1 MKKFTKIAQ
10 KIFVLMLLSS
20 PAINAQDLSASL
32 ADDLTVTVSKVEE
45 TKNTAVLNKK
55 IKLTNLDN
63 GKSVTVRI
71 NDRVKDEKVA
81 VLSKSASNEAGL
93 DKGKMKIKIQE
104 MEVDDEVER
113 FWASS
118 DANASKI
125 VKDKEVSI
133 ETTKLAGFNVNHI
146 YDLKGNIR
154 SLDGYGLQLAAFA
167 QLKPAKEFADKLS
180 AKGQEQDKIFIQ
192 VSKSEDKPMV
202 YRVLYG
208 FFEQETAAK
217 ETQKQ
222 MVAQGYQA
230 LVKGFN

>member
-1 MKKFTKIAQ
+1 MNNFTKVARLNIALM
-10 KIFVLMLLSS
+10 FVSV
-20 PAINAQDLSASL
+20 PTVYAQDLSASL
-32 ADDLTVTVSKVEE
+32 ADDLNVTVTKVEE

-71 NDRVKDEKVA
+71 NDRVKDEKIA

-93 DKGKMKIKIQE
+93 ESGKMKIKIQE
-104 MEVDDEVER
+104 LEVDDEVER
-113 FWASS
+113 FWATS
-118 DANASKI
+118 DANSPKV

-133 ETTKLAGFNVNHI
+133 ETTKITGFNVNHI

-167 QLKPAKEFADKLS
+167 QLKPAKEFANKLTER
-180 AKGQEQDKIFIQ
+180 GQEKEKIFIQ

-217 ETQKQ
+217 ETQKE
-222 MVAQGYQA
+222 MVAQGYQV
-230 LVKGFN
+230 LVKGFK